1 MAQAPRPPSGAVR
14 RPAEP
19 EKEASYWSP
28 GDALAGIAA
37 LVFMLSSFMAWYS
50 GTVDGIKLSV
60 IGWDTGTVG
69 KLVFFLG
76 LGLLIVLALRAF
88 GLHPPPSIS
97 GGAMITILGTTA
109 TILVLIRV
117 INPPEDIEPTG
128 RSIGLWISLASAVLM
143 IVAGLLRAAD
153 ES

>member
-14 RPAEP
+14 SRPPAEH
-19 EKEASYWSP
+19 EASLWSP
-28 GDALAGIAA
+28 GDALAWIAA
-37 LVFMLSSFMAWYS
+37 LVYMLSAFMAWYS
-50 GTVDGIKLSV
+50 GTIDGITLSV
-60 IGWDTGTVG
+60 IGWDTGTIG
-69 KLVFFLG
+69 KLVFFVG
-76 LGLLIVLALRAF
+76 LGLLIVLALRVF
-88 GLHPPPSIS
+88 GLHPPPALS

-109 TILVLIRV
+109 TILILIRV

-143 IVAGLLRAAD
+143 IVAGLLRAAE